1 MEPNRK
7 EFIWSATI
15 GTLIGAMIGVMVSLS
30 MFKEAKRCDAL
41 KRENQ
46 LLRDMVMHNQ
56 QQELCGE

>member
-15 GTLIGAMIGVMVSLS
+15 GTLIGAMLGIMVGLS

-46 LLRDMVMHNQ
+46 LLRDMIMNY
-56 QQELCGE
+56 QEQPPCGE